1 MFWLYWYCFCPL
13 VWGLN
18 VSLSLFLGR
27 YGKAWQSPDITLLLM
42 LDIFTSSQSGE
53 SNPSSTQ
60 RFFGDWCE
68 QKRLKMGWNQRDNGE
83 EPNRTL
89 LCFFLQEGGAAKDTR
104 VNFTLKKTEPKSMRP
119 SFFCFLFPQG
129 PTLLQKYNYISSK
142 YFENTAIYRNS
153 SNLKQSLGCLWILSR
168 MNNEAVECT
177 VYRLVSKNITH

>member
-1 MFWLYWYCFCPL
+1 MSSRVSSRSFAWHQANLEELRPSIIQNRWILRWFSDHCAAKVLIQLGQVLVRFHAKGQYLRACWCWLCCCCCPL

-18 VSLSLFLGR
+18 VSLGR

-104 VNFTLKKTEPKSMRP
+104 VNFTLK
-119 SFFCFLFPQG
+119 
-129 PTLLQKYNYISSK
+129 N
-142 YFENTAIYRNS
+142 
-153 SNLKQSLGCLWILSR
+153 
-168 MNNEAVECT
+168 
-177 VYRLVSKNITH
+177 

>member
-1 MFWLYWYCFCPL
+1 MQKVSIWEPADVLAVL
-13 VWGLN
+13 VLLLPFSLRIEC

-104 VNFTLKKTEPKSMRP
+104 VNFTLKKLNPNQCDHLFSVFFFHRVQRFYKSIIIFRVSILKTQP
-119 SFFCFLFPQG
+119 F
-129 PTLLQKYNYISSK
+129 
-142 YFENTAIYRNS
+142 TAIH
-153 SNLKQSLGCLWILSR
+153 Q
-168 MNNEAVECT
+168 T
-177 VYRLVSKNITH
+177 